1 MYNGAA
7 QRESSGLA
15 ATQQAHLVLSLSVV
29 KSMSTLQYL
38 TGKDPIDSSLLLNG
52 PVHSGWV
59 WGFPSIILHALRV
72 KWESEGQ
79 MVHYN
84 RGESNGSSPYFV

>member
-52 PVHSGWV
+52 PVHSG
-59 WGFPSIILHALRV
+59 
-72 KWESEGQ
+72 
-79 MVHYN
+79 
-84 RGESNGSSPYFV
+84 